1 MLTLIAKKCTNIPRP
16 KVEEADMSRTGRLL
30 FVGLFL
36 VATVAGVCAQTAD
49 WDKKNE
55 LAVLFERDIAR
66 GHAIKSPS
74 LPPPFTDNRVNIGNG
89 YAIQGNYGRRLH
101 VSDLV
106 GYTFEVPVVYL
117 PDMDLLSSND
127 LVPEGYSAFFVTPG
141 VRANLFPNT
150 LVSPWASV
158 GGGFARFSTS
168 KNGVFNVLKLP
179 GKSST
184 ASVIEFGLGLD
195 VKVWHSFRFRAE
207 ARDFYSGVPQ
217 FSGIDQGRT
226 RMHNV
231 TGGGGLSWVF

>member
-1 MLTLIAKKCTNIPRP
+1 
-16 KVEEADMSRTGRLL
+16 MSRKGRLL
-30 FVGLFL
+30 FVSLFL
-36 VATVAGVCAQTAD
+36 VTTVAGVCAQTGD

-55 LAVLFERDIAR
+55 LAVLVERDIVR
-66 GHAIKSPS
+66 GYDIKSPS
-74 LPPPFTDNRVNIGNG
+74 LPPPFTDNRVNIGTG
-89 YAIQGNYGRRLH
+89 WAFQGNYGRRLH

-117 PDMDLLSSND
+117 PDQDLLSSND
-127 LVPEGYSAFFVTPG
+127 LVPEGYTALFVTPG

-158 GGGFARFSTS
+158 GVGIGRFSTS

-184 ASVIEFGLGLD
+184 TSVIEFGLGLD
-195 VKVWHSFRFRAE
+195 VKIWHSLRFRAE

-231 TGGGGLSWVF
+231 TGGGGIVWVF

>member
-1 MLTLIAKKCTNIPRP
+1 
-16 KVEEADMSRTGRLL
+16 MSRKGRLL
-30 FVGLFL
+30 FVSLFL
-36 VATVAGVCAQTAD
+36 VATVAGACAQTAD

-55 LAVLFERDIAR
+55 LAVLVERDIVR

-74 LPPPFTDNRVNIGNG
+74 IPPPFTDNRVNLGT
-89 YAIQGNYGRRLH
+89 AFAFQGNYGRRLH

-106 GYTFEVPVVYL
+106 GFTFEVPVVYL
-117 PDMDLLSSND
+117 PDEDLLSSND
-127 LVPEGYSAFFVTPG
+127 LVPQGYKAFFATPG

-150 LVSPWASV
+150 IVSPWASV
-158 GGGFARFSTS
+158 GAGIGRFSTS

-184 ASVIEFGLGLD
+184 TSVIEFGLGLD
-195 VKVWHSFRFRAE
+195 VKVWRSFRFRAE
-207 ARDFYSGVPQ
+207 GRDFYSGVPQ

-231 TGGGGLSWVF
+231 IGGGGIVWVF